1 MIMKTLLFPFLV
13 VIAGCASITGSKNQP
28 VSVVATHN
36 GKPIEADCVVNN
48 DKGTWYVKTPGSV
61 VVQKSGQNLAVSC
74 NKDGVPSGTVS
85 VPSSHNGSVFGNI
98 LFGGFIGYA
107 VDASTGAAFDYPNSL
122 GVQMG
127 QVMTL
132 DKPAASNLPVDQAPQ
147 SGAQQTTGGG
157 LVFAA
162 ASSGESPL
170 PKKASNST
178 DNAKKLRELKKLQQ
192 EGVLTKEEYEYK
204 KSEILKGM

>member
-1 MIMKTLLFPFLV
+1 MNKTLLLAFLGV
-13 VIAGCASITGSKNQP
+13 LVGCASITGSRNQP
-28 VSVVATHN
+28 LSVVATHN
-36 GKPIEADCVVNN
+36 GKPVEADCVVNN
-48 DKGTWYVKTPGSV
+48 DKGTWYVKAPGSV
-61 VVQKSGQNLAVSC
+61 VVQKSGQNLAISC
-74 NKDGVPSGTVS
+74 NKDGIPSGTVS

-132 DKPAASNLPVDQAPQ
+132 DKPMPVNAPADQTDQIAPQ
-147 SGAQQTTGGG
+147 QTAGG
-157 LVFAA
+157 LTFAA
-162 ASSGESPL
+162 TGSNDSPL
-170 PKKASNST
+170 PKKTPSST
-178 DNAKKLRELKKLQQ
+178 ENAKKLRELKKLQQ

>member
-1 MIMKTLLFPFLV
+1 MKRSFVFAIVAV
-13 VIAGCASITGSKNQP
+13 VAGCASITGSRNQP

-48 DKGTWYVKTPGSV
+48 DKGTWYLKTPGSV

-127 QVMTL
+127 QVVTL
-132 DKPAASNLPVDQAPQ
+132 DKPTPTVSQSDQAQQLSP
-147 SGAQQTTGGG
+147 QQTTGGG
-157 LVFAA
+157 LTFVPAGN
-162 ASSGESPL
+162 SESAL
-170 PKKASNST
+170 PKKTLSSAET
-178 DNAKKLRELKKLQQ
+178 AKKLRELKRLQQ
-192 EGVLTKEEYEYK
+192 EGVLTKEEYESK
-204 KSEILKGM
+204 KTEILKGM